1 MSLLEVKALRVSIDT
16 PAGRIHPVDD
26 VSFTLE
32 EGETVGL
39 VGESGSGKSL
49 TCLAVLGIVPA
60 PGVIETGEVVLA
72 GENLLAAGPARQRA
86 VRGKEISMVFQDPLS
101 ALNPMLSIGTQLAEV
116 LEVHEG
122 LGRKE
127 ARRRA
132 AAGLDDVGLAEPEAL
147 LGRYP
152 HELSG
157 GMRQRV
163 VIAMALLCKPRV
175 LIADEPTTAL
185 DAALRAQVLRLLGDL
200 QRRHGTAILLVSHDL
215 ATMAG
220 NATRVMVMYA
230 GRVVETASTPEL
242 FQRPLHPY
250 SLGLL
255 RSMPTLTHPP
265 EVRLPSI
272 PGQPPELTALGEGCA
287 FAPRCNFVQ
296 QRCKRERP
304 PLATYL
310 PRTGAGATVRTLSG
324 RRAACF
330 ELEAVAAATPVTRSS
345 P

>member
-1 MSLLEVKALRVSIDT
+1 MSLLEVKALRVRFDT
-16 PAGRIHPVDD
+16 PTGRVHPVDD

-39 VGESGSGKSL
+39 VGESGSGKSM
-49 TCLAVLGIVPA
+49 TCLALLGIVPA
-60 PGVIETGEVVLA
+60 TGVIETGEVLLA
-72 GENLLAAGPARQRA
+72 GENLLTATPARLRDL
-86 VRGKEISMVFQDPLS
+86 RGKAISLVFQDPLS
-101 ALNPMLSIGTQLAEV
+101 ALNPLLSIGTQLVEV
-116 LEVHEG
+116 LEVHAG
-122 LGRKE
+122 MGRKA

-132 AAGLDDVGLAEPEAL
+132 AAGLGEVGLADPEAL
-147 LGRYP
+147 LERFP

-157 GMRQRV
+157 GMRQRAL
-163 VIAMALLCKPRV
+163 IAMALLCAPKV

-185 DAALRAQVLRLLGDL
+185 DSALRAQVLALLREL
-200 QRRHGTAILLVSHDL
+200 QQRHGTAILLVSHDL
-215 ATMAG
+215 ATMPG
-220 NATRVMVMYA
+220 NAARVMVMYA
-230 GRVVETASTPEL
+230 GRVVETAPTHEL

-287 FAPRCNFVQ
+287 FAPRCPFVRE
-296 QRCKRERP
+296 RCKQQRP
-304 PLATYL
+304 PLASWV
-310 PRTGAGATVRTLSG
+310 PPGGAGRTLSG

-330 ELEAVAAATPVTRSS
+330 EIEAVAQGSPSTTARSA

>member
-1 MSLLEVKALRVSIDT
+1 MSLLEVKALRVRFDT

-39 VGESGSGKSL
+39 VGESGSGKSI
-49 TCLAVLGIVPA
+49 TCLALLGIVPA
-60 PGVIETGEVVLA
+60 PGVIETGEVLLA
-72 GENLLAAGPARQRA
+72 GENLLLAGTARQRQ
-86 VRGKEISMVFQDPLS
+86 VRGKELSIVFQDPLS
-101 ALNPMLSIGTQLAEV
+101 ALNPLLSIGTQLAEV

-122 LGRKE
+122 LGRRA
-127 ARRRA
+127 ARQRA
-132 AAGLDDVGLAEPEAL
+132 AAGLADVGLAEPEAL
-147 LGRYP
+147 LARYP

-163 VIAMALLCKPRV
+163 LIAMALLCKPRV

-185 DAALRAQVLRLLGDL
+185 DAALRAQVLVLLREL

-220 NATRVMVMYA
+220 NAARVMVMYA
-230 GRVVETASTPEL
+230 GRVVETALTAEL

-255 RSMPTLTHPP
+255 RSMPTLMHPP
-265 EVRLPSI
+265 EERLPSI
-272 PGQPPELTALGEGCA
+272 PGQPPELAALGEGCA
-287 FAPRCNFVQ
+287 FAPRCAFVRE
-296 QRCKRERP
+296 RCKRERP
-304 PLATYL
+304 PLAAWL
-310 PRTGAGATVRTLSG
+310 PLGGPVRTLSG

-330 ELEAVAAATPVTRSS
+330 ELEAVATSAPFAAARSA